1 MGSNG
6 AIEEP
11 RCKERNRRASERDAA
26 EVWVLCKRK
35 SFSLKVAHE
44 QQSLDSNQLPRDD
57 SGGGGG
63 RIAAFLLMLGV
74 YMVEMRK

>member
-6 AIEEP
+6 AMEEP

-44 QQSLDSNQLPRDD
+44 QQSLNSNQPSQMVVMVLTAV
-57 SGGGGG
+57 GG
-63 RIAAFLLMLGV
+63 RITA
-74 YMVEMRK
+74 

>member
-6 AIEEP
+6 AMEEP

-35 SFSLKVAHE
+35 SFILKVAHG
-44 QQSLDSNQLPRDD
+44 QQSLHSNHLARD
-57 SGGGGG
+57 GGDVSS
-63 RIAAFLLMLGV
+63 RSR
-74 YMVEMRK
+74 YSW